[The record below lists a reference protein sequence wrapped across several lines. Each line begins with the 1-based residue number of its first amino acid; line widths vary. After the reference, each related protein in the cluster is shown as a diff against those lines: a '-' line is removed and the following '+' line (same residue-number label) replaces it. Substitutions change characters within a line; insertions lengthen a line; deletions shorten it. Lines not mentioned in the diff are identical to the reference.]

1 MEAPALGVEV
11 TERTVVDLV
20 ELPQERLLP
29 SGRSVV
35 LRVGESREE
44 LEIRTPQGDMEVRIT
59 LSEDGPVVQLRGA
72 RLELEAADSLAV
84 RCRQLELTT
93 TEGTHLRSS
102 GDIQITGRQMR
113 VITEGDI
120 HMNGDII
127 HLNC

>member
-11 TERTVVDLV
+11 AERTVVDLV

-35 LRVGESREE
+35 LRVGEGREE
-44 LEIRTPQGDMEVRIT
+44 LEIRSPQGDMEVRIT
-59 LSEDGPVVQLRGA
+59 LGEEGPVVQLRSA
-72 RLELEAADSLAV
+72 RLELEAADAVAV
-84 RCRQLELTT
+84 RCRQLEIDTI
-93 TEGTHLRSS
+93 EGTHLRSC